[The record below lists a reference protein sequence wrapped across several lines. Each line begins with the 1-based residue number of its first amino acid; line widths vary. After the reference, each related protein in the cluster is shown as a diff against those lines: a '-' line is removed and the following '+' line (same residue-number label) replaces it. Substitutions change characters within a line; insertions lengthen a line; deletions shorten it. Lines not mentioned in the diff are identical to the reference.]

1 MKMRT
6 RLLWFTFSAVLVLAL
21 TGCVTP
27 QVREATVSR
36 KSGVR
41 VNELRFDTTVSRE
54 QYIILG
60 TVSGEGMVER
70 RLMGKAPRERSF
82 LSFLVPRRH
91 YVLDFDRTLG
101 TWTDEGRVNV
111 DIVADRKMDAAEL
124 DMVNRMETIAAR
136 IALYKALESMPEADA
151 IIAPRY
157 DFTYMTDDKTL
168 GKSQV
173 LARSITSVKARL
185 TGKAVRIKSD
195 DELYKTYREFP
206 ELAKPGSSD

>member
-1 MKMRT
+1 
-6 RLLWFTFSAVLVLAL
+6 LWFTCAATLAL
-21 TGCVTP
+21 ALSGCVTP
-27 QVREATVSR
+27 QVREATITR

-41 VNELRFDTTVSRE
+41 VNELRFDTTISRE

-60 TVSGEGMVER
+60 TVTGEGMVER
-70 RLMGKAPRERSF
+70 KLMGKVPKERSF
-82 LSFLVPRRH
+82 LSWLIPKSH

-101 TWTDEGRVNV
+101 AWTDEGRVNV
-111 DIVADRKMDAAEL
+111 DIVADRKMDAVEL
-124 DMVNRMETIAAR
+124 EMVSRMETIAAR

-168 GKSQV
+168 GKSQL
-173 LARSITSVKARL
+173 LARSITSVKARI

-206 ELAKPGSSD
+206 ELAKPGSAD